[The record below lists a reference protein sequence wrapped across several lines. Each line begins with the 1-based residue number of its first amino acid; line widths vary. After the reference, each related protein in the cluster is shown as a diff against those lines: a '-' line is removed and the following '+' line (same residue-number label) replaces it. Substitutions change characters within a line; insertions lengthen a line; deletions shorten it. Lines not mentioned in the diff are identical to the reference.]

1 MRTAFFFVMATI
13 FCGVAMGGQQIEIKL
28 VDADWAATKVGE
40 IPATQPAPEPK
51 STTQPTKPKK
61 VIVSKPSEFITPP
74 GTSVSV
80 QNLTVGDDVQKMLLV
95 KDTTKDD
102 SAVVVFTPPGDG
114 LDSGVV
120 RIRFTLLLPPGEG
133 TGEMNVN
140 VKNGAEK
147 LIGSI
152 AVNVSSGMVLVI
164 PPPDSTKKTTPV
176 NIKVGKISKNKPTVF
191 ELYLN
196 QDKNSETLEVQGLD
210 RVVCPTQK
218 FKFDRLEFASGEEQ
232 VGKFGIG
239 KVEIAVTPSD
249 APAKSAPVKP
259 ASEKPAPAKPAPAKP
274 APEKPASEKK

>member
-1 MRTAFFFVMATI
+1 M
-13 FCGVAMGGQQIEIKL
+13 
-28 VDADWAATKVGE
+28 
-40 IPATQPAPEPK
+40 
-51 STTQPTKPKK
+51 ST
-61 VIVSKPSEFITPP
+61 
-74 GTSVSV
+74 GH
-80 QNLTVGDDVQKMLLV
+80 
-95 KDTTKDD
+95 
-102 SAVVVFTPPGDG
+102 
-114 LDSGVV
+114 
-120 RIRFTLLLPPGEG
+120 
-133 TGEMNVN
+133 
-140 VKNGAEK
+140 
-147 LIGSI
+147 
-152 AVNVSSGMVLVI
+152 VI
-164 PPPDSTKKTTPV
+164 PFRDECVCHQNEVVPLLCRALLSQLACS
-176 NIKVGKISKNKPTVF
+176 IKGLIELTVF